1 MGHDLDAVVC
11 GVGTGGTITGL
22 SHFFARTAPHVEMV
36 LADPAGSILAD
47 YVKTGKLGRASAAGR
62 LRASAGIRFR

>member
-47 YVKTGKLGRASAAGR
+47 YVKTGKLGPGERSWQVE
-62 LRASAGIRFR
+62 GIGGDSFR